1 MKVCRVAGRALLS
14 GALVT
19 AAASIGLTLAPSADA
34 FTGTAAAAT
43 TVPAP
48 PRASAP
54 LSAWQ
59 AWATAERASMTTA
72 ALTQLTDS
80 SLAPGCSLGSVQ
92 VEPMTSNG
100 QFGVPNGVV
109 VNIGITSGN
118 CSAAPAGA
126 VQAPTGESTAEP
138 ATSVECPVQSSGVG
152 AGAYA
157 GYVCIGL
164 YASNNSYRAASYI
177 NTSSSSVTGTLTMKD
192 GEDFGTGQ
200 YCYQTIGSD
209 NNVTAVPDQWW
220 AITYNPGP
228 VSNYFGSYW
237 SLGGSVCHPF

>member
-126 VQAPTGESTAEP
+126 VQVPTGEP
-138 ATSVECPVQSSGVG
+138 ATSVECPVQTSGVD

-157 GYVCIGL
+157 G
-164 YASNNSYRAASYI
+164 
-177 NTSSSSVTGTLTMKD
+177 
-192 GEDFGTGQ
+192 
-200 YCYQTIGSD
+200 
-209 NNVTAVPDQWW
+209 
-220 AITYNPGP
+220 
-228 VSNYFGSYW
+228 
-237 SLGGSVCHPF
+237 